1 MPVID
6 ILLPLLFFDLKEN
19 FASIVVLC
27 SVTYL
32 LKPKFDFFFSLDI
45 LLYRLSFT
53 VLRIFWPAFI
63 FLSCKLVICQVLNF
77 FSVTNLAFN
86 LFIYVCLCFFC
97 RVQGNH
103 SLQYLRERILLHCLE
118 NKKKSVKLA
127 FDFTCALIMV
137 FRLQFVTLTQKCQI

>member
-32 LKPKFDFFFSLDI
+32 LKAKFDFFFSLDI

-63 FLSCKLVICQVLNF
+63 F
-77 FSVTNLAFN
+77 
-86 LFIYVCLCFFC
+86 FI
-97 RVQGNH
+97 
-103 SLQYLRERILLHCLE
+103 
-118 NKKKSVKLA
+118 
-127 FDFTCALIMV
+127 M
-137 FRLQFVTLTQKCQI
+137 